1 MISASLVKELRE
13 KTGAGMMDCKKA
25 LTECN
30 GDINAAADWL
40 REKGIAKAAK
50 KATRIA
56 AEGLADVAIA
66 GNKAYLFELNS
77 ETDFVAKNEKF
88 IILLNQIGQACVA
101 SDAACEKCAL
111 AASVDGQTVE
121 ELIVAATA
129 TIGEKISLRRVTKVE
144 KADDEVFGVY
154 KHNGGKIVVVS
165 VIKGN
170 DELVAKDICMHVAM
184 YNPRYLDASFVEQ
197 SVLDHE
203 ADVIKA
209 EIANDPANASKPE
222 NIIEKMVMGR
232 LAKFKKEI
240 CLVDQAFVKDPSVT
254 VAQYL
259 ASKNSSAVNY
269 VRYEVGE
276 GMEKRNDD
284 FAAEVAAQAAA
295 AAAQKQ
301 N

>member
-13 KTGAGMMDCKKA
+13 KTGAGMLDCKKA

-30 GDINAAADWL
+30 GDVNAAADWL

-56 AEGLADVAIA
+56 AEGLCDVVIA
-66 GNKAYLFELNS
+66 GNKAYLYELNS

-88 IILLNQIGQACVA
+88 LHLLQQIGAACVA
-101 SDAACEKCAL
+101 ADAACEKCAL
-111 AASVDGQTVE
+111 AATVDGQTVE

-129 TIGEKISLRRVTKVE
+129 TIGEKISLRRVVRVE
-144 KADDEVFGVY
+144 KADNEVFGVY
-154 KHNGGKIVVVS
+154 KHNGGKIVVLS
-165 VIKGN
+165 VIEGS
-170 DELVAKDICMHVAM
+170 DELVAKDVCMHVAM
-184 YNPRYLDASFVEQ
+184 YNPRYLDESSIDAQDLAHEQ
-197 SVLDHE
+197 
-203 ADVIKA
+203 DVIKA

-232 LAKFKKEI
+232 LNKFKKEI
-240 CLVDQAFVKDPSVT
+240 CLVDQPFVKDPSVS

-259 ASKNSSAVNY
+259 KSHNSAAVNY

-295 AAAQKQ
+295 AQRK
-301 N
+301 

>member
-1 MISASLVKELRE
+1 MITASLVKELRE

-88 IILLNQIGQACVA
+88 ITLLNQIGQACVE

-111 AASVDGQTVE
+111 AAKSGDQTIE

-170 DELVAKDICMHVAM
+170 DQLVAKDICMHVAM
-184 YNPRYLDASFVEQ
+184 FNPRYLDASFVEQ

-203 ADVIKA
+203 AEVIKA

-232 LAKFKKEI
+232 IQKYYKEV
-240 CLVDQAFVKDPSVT
+240 CLVDQEFVKDPDQTVGKLVAAAGASVT
-254 VAQYL
+254 EFTRFQL
-259 ASKNSSAVNY
+259 
-269 VRYEVGE
+269 GE
-276 GMEKRNDD
+276 GIEKKQED
-284 FAAEVAAQAAA
+284 FAAEVMAQI
-295 AAAQKQ
+295 K
-301 N
+301 

>member
-1 MISASLVKELRE
+1 
-13 KTGAGMMDCKKA
+13 
-25 LTECN
+25 
-30 GDINAAADWL
+30 
-40 REKGIAKAAK
+40 
-50 KATRIA
+50 
-56 AEGLADVAIA
+56 
-66 GNKAYLFELNS
+66 
-77 ETDFVAKNEKF
+77 
-88 IILLNQIGQACVA
+88 
-101 SDAACEKCAL
+101 
-111 AASVDGQTVE
+111 
-121 ELIVAATA
+121 
-129 TIGEKISLRRVTKVE
+129 
-144 KADDEVFGVY
+144 
-154 KHNGGKIVVVS
+154 
-165 VIKGN
+165 
-170 DELVAKDICMHVAM
+170 MHVAM
-184 YNPRYLDASFVEQ
+184 FNPRYLDASFVEQ

-203 ADVIKA
+203 AEVIKA

-240 CLVDQAFVKDPSVT
+240 CLVDQAFVKDPSVS

-295 AAAQKQ
+295 AAAKQ

>member
-1 MISASLVKELRE
+1 MITASLVKELRE

-30 GDINAAADWL
+30 GNIEAAIDWL

-56 AEGLADVAIA
+56 AEGLCDVAIN
-66 GNKAYLFELNS
+66 GNKAYLYELNS

-88 IILLNQIGQACVA
+88 LNLLHQIGEACVA

-111 AASVDGQTVE
+111 AATYNGQTVE
-121 ELIVAATA
+121 DLIIAATA
-129 TIGEKISLRRVTKVE
+129 VIGEKISLRRMVRIE

-165 VIKGN
+165 VIKGT
-170 DELVAKDICMHVAM
+170 DALVAKDICMHVAM
-184 YNPRYLDASFVEQ
+184 YNPRYLDEASINQED
-197 SVLDHE
+197 LDHE
-203 ADVIKA
+203 SDVIKA
-209 EIANDPANASKPE
+209 EIANDPANASKPA
-222 NIIEKMVMGR
+222 NIIEKMVLGR

-259 ASKNSSAVNY
+259 KSHNSSAVAY

-276 GMEKRNDD
+276 GMEKRADD
-284 FAAEVAAQAAA
+284 FAAEVAAATAAA
-295 AAAQKQ
+295 KA
-301 N
+301 NN

>member
-30 GDINAAADWL
+30 GDLNAAADWL

-56 AEGLADVAIA
+56 AEGLCDVAIN
-66 GNKAYLFELNS
+66 GNKAYMYELNS

-88 IILLNQIGQACVA
+88 TTLLQQIGEACVA
-101 SDAACEKCAL
+101 NDTACEKCTL
-111 AASVDGQTVE
+111 AATYEGQTIE

-154 KHNGGKIVVVS
+154 KHNGGKIVVLS
-165 VIKGN
+165 VIKGT
-170 DELVAKDICMHVAM
+170 DALVAKDICMHVAM
-184 YNPRYLDASFVEQ
+184 YNPRYLDETSINQED
-197 SVLDHE
+197 LDHE
-203 ADVIKA
+203 AEVIKA
-209 EIANDPANASKPE
+209 EISNDPANAKKPE

-259 ASKNSSAVNY
+259 NSKNSKAVNY

-276 GMEKRNDD
+276 GMEKRNDN
-284 FAAEVAAQAAA
+284 FAEEVAAA
-295 AAAQKQ
+295 AAAAAK

>member
-1 MISASLVKELRE
+1 MITASLVKELRE

-30 GDINAAADWL
+30 GNIEAAIDWL

-56 AEGLADVAIA
+56 AEGLCDVAIN
-66 GNKAYLFELNS
+66 GNKAYLYELNS

-88 IILLNQIGQACVA
+88 LNLLHQIGEACVA

-111 AASVDGQTVE
+111 AATYNGQTVE
-121 ELIVAATA
+121 DLIIAATA
-129 TIGEKISLRRVTKVE
+129 VIGEKISLRRMVRIE

-165 VIKGN
+165 VIKGT
-170 DELVAKDICMHVAM
+170 DALVAKDICMHVAM
-184 YNPRYLDASFVEQ
+184 YNPRYLDEASINQED
-197 SVLDHE
+197 LDHE
-203 ADVIKA
+203 SDVIKA
-209 EIANDPANASKPE
+209 EIANDPANASKPA
-222 NIIEKMVMGR
+222 NIIEKMAMGR
-232 LAKFKKEI
+232 LEKFKKEI

-259 ASKNSSAVNY
+259 KSHNSSAVAY

-276 GMEKRNDD
+276 GMEKRADD
-284 FAAEVAAQAAA
+284 FAAEVAAATAAA
-295 AAAQKQ
+295 KA
-301 N
+301 NN

>member
-56 AEGLADVAIA
+56 AEGLCDVAIN
-66 GNKAYLFELNS
+66 GNKAYMFELNS

-88 IILLNQIGQACVA
+88 LDLLHQIGEACVA
-101 SDAACEKCAL
+101 NDTACEKCTL
-111 AASVDGQTVE
+111 ASEYNGQTIE
-121 ELIVAATA
+121 QLIVNATA
-129 TIGEKISLRRVTKVE
+129 TIGEKISLRRVTRVE

-154 KHNGGKIVVVS
+154 KHNGGKITVLS

-170 DELVAKDICMHVAM
+170 DALVAKDICMHVAM
-184 YNPRYLDASFVEQ
+184 YNPRYLDEQ
-197 SVLDHE
+197 SINPEDLNHE
-203 ADVIKA
+203 AEVIKA
-209 EIANDPANASKPE
+209 EIANDPANAKKPE

-240 CLVDQAFVKDPSVT
+240 CLVDQAFVKDPNVT

-259 ASKNSSAVNY
+259 ASKNSTAVNY

-276 GMEKRNDD
+276 GMEKRNDN
-284 FAAEVAAQAAA
+284 FAEEVAAA
-295 AAAQKQ
+295 AAAAKH
-301 N
+301 

>member
-30 GDINAAADWL
+30 GDLNAAADWL

-56 AEGLADVAIA
+56 AEGLCDVAIN
-66 GNKAYLFELNS
+66 GNKAYVYELNS

-88 IILLNQIGQACVA
+88 TTLLHKIGQACVA
-101 SDAACEKCAL
+101 NDTACEKCTL
-111 AASVDGQTVE
+111 AATYEGQTIE
-121 ELIVAATA
+121 ELIVSATA
-129 TIGEKISLRRVTKVE
+129 TIGEKISLRRVTRVE

-154 KHNGGKIVVVS
+154 KHNGGKIVVLS
-165 VIKGN
+165 VIKGT
-170 DELVAKDICMHVAM
+170 DALVAKDVCMHVAM
-184 YNPRYLDASFVEQ
+184 YNPRYLDENSINQED
-197 SVLDHE
+197 LDHE
-203 ADVIKA
+203 VEVIKA
-209 EIANDPANASKPE
+209 EISNDPANAKKPE

-259 ASKNSSAVNY
+259 ASKNSKAVNY
-269 VRYEVGE
+269 IRYEVGE
-276 GMEKRNDD
+276 GMEKRNDN
-284 FAAEVAAQAAA
+284 FAEEVAAA
-295 AAAQKQ
+295 AAAAKHE
-301 N
+301 

>member
-30 GDINAAADWL
+30 GDLNAAADWL

-56 AEGLADVAIA
+56 AEGLCDVAIN
-66 GNKAYLFELNS
+66 GNKAYVYELNS

-88 IILLNQIGQACVA
+88 TTLLHKIGQACVA
-101 SDAACEKCAL
+101 NDTACEKCTL
-111 AASVDGQTVE
+111 AATYEGQTIE
-121 ELIVAATA
+121 ELIVSATA
-129 TIGEKISLRRVTKVE
+129 TIGEKISLRRVTRVE
-144 KADDEVFGVY
+144 KADDEAFGVY
-154 KHNGGKIVVVS
+154 KHNGGKIVVLS
-165 VIKGN
+165 VIKGT
-170 DELVAKDICMHVAM
+170 DALVAKDVCMHVAM
-184 YNPRYLDASFVEQ
+184 YNPRYLDENSINQED
-197 SVLDHE
+197 LDHE
-203 ADVIKA
+203 VEVIKA
-209 EIANDPANASKPE
+209 EISNDPANAKKPE

-259 ASKNSSAVNY
+259 ASKNSKAVNY
-269 VRYEVGE
+269 IRYEVGE
-276 GMEKRNDD
+276 GMEKRNEN
-284 FAAEVAAQAAA
+284 FAEEVAAA
-295 AAAQKQ
+295 AAAAKHE
-301 N
+301 

>member
-30 GDINAAADWL
+30 GDLNAAADWL

-50 KATRIA
+50 KASRIA
-56 AEGLADVAIA
+56 AEGLCDVAIN

-88 IILLNQIGQACVA
+88 LTLLHQIGEACVA

-111 AASVDGQTVE
+111 EATFEGQTVE
-121 ELIVAATA
+121 NLIISATA
-129 TIGEKISLRRVTKVE
+129 IIGEKISLRRVVRVE

-165 VIKGN
+165 VIKGT
-170 DELVAKDICMHVAM
+170 DALVAKDVCMHVAM
-184 YNPRYLDASFVEQ
+184 YNPRYLDEASINPED
-197 SVLDHE
+197 LEHE
-203 ADVIKA
+203 AEVIKA
-209 EIANDPANASKPE
+209 EIANDPANASKPA
-222 NIIEKMVMGR
+222 NIIEKMAMGR

-240 CLVDQAFVKDPSVT
+240 CLVDQPFVKDPSVT
-254 VAQYL
+254 VGQYL
-259 ASKNSSAVNY
+259 KSKNSSAVAY

-295 AAAQKQ
+295 AKA
-301 N
+301 NN

>member
-56 AEGLADVAIA
+56 AEGLCDVAIN
-66 GNKAYLFELNS
+66 GNKAYLVELNS

-88 IILLNQIGQACVA
+88 LELLHQVCEACVQN
-101 SDAACEKCAL
+101 DTACEKCTL
-111 AASVDGQTVE
+111 ASTLNGTTIE
-121 ELIVAATA
+121 ELIVNATA
-129 TIGEKISLRRVTKVE
+129 TIGEKISLRRVLKVE
-144 KADDEVFGVY
+144 KNDDEVFGVY
-154 KHNGGKIVVVS
+154 KHNGGKIVVLS
-165 VIKGN
+165 VIKGT
-170 DELVAKDICMHVAM
+170 DAMVAKDVCMHVAM
-184 YNPRYLDASFVEQ
+184 YNPRYLNESAIDPKDLE
-197 SVLDHE
+197 HE
-203 ADVIKA
+203 AEVIKA

-232 LAKFKKEI
+232 LNKFKKEI
-240 CLVDQAFVKDPSVT
+240 CLVDQAFVKDPNVT
-254 VAQYL
+254 VGQYL
-259 ASKNSSAVNY
+259 KNHNTEAVNY
-269 VRYEVGE
+269 ARFEVGE

-284 FAAEVAAQAAA
+284 FAAEVAAAAA
-295 AAAQKQ
+295 AASKH
-301 N
+301 

>member
-30 GDINAAADWL
+30 GDLNAAADWL

-56 AEGLADVAIA
+56 AEGLCDVAIN
-66 GNKAYLFELNS
+66 GNKAYVYELNS

-88 IILLNQIGQACVA
+88 TTLLHKIGQVCVA
-101 SDAACEKCAL
+101 NDTACEKCTL
-111 AASVDGQTVE
+111 AATYEGQTIE
-121 ELIVAATA
+121 ELIVSATA
-129 TIGEKISLRRVTKVE
+129 TIGEKISLRRVTRVE

-154 KHNGGKIVVVS
+154 KHNGGKIVVLS
-165 VIKGN
+165 VIKGT
-170 DELVAKDICMHVAM
+170 DALVAKDVCMHVAM
-184 YNPRYLDASFVEQ
+184 YNPRYLDENSINQED
-197 SVLDHE
+197 LDHE
-203 ADVIKA
+203 VEVIKA
-209 EIANDPANASKPE
+209 EISNDPANAKKPE

-259 ASKNSSAVNY
+259 ASKNSKAVNY
-269 VRYEVGE
+269 IRYEVGE
-276 GMEKRNDD
+276 GMEKRNDN
-284 FAAEVAAQAAA
+284 FAEEVAAA
-295 AAAQKQ
+295 AAAAKHE
-301 N
+301 

>member
-1 MISASLVKELRE
+1 MITASLVKELRE

-30 GDINAAADWL
+30 GNIEAAIDWL

-56 AEGLADVAIA
+56 AEGLCDVAIN
-66 GNKAYLFELNS
+66 GNKAYLYELNS

-88 IILLNQIGQACVA
+88 LNLLHQIGEACVA

-111 AASVDGQTVE
+111 AATYNGQTVE
-121 ELIVAATA
+121 DLIIAATA
-129 TIGEKISLRRVTKVE
+129 VIGEKISLRRMVRIE

-165 VIKGN
+165 VIKGT
-170 DELVAKDICMHVAM
+170 DALVAKDICMHVAM
-184 YNPRYLDASFVEQ
+184 YNPRYLDEASINQED
-197 SVLDHE
+197 LDHE
-203 ADVIKA
+203 SNVIKA
-209 EIANDPANASKPE
+209 EIANDPANASKPA
-222 NIIEKMVMGR
+222 NIIEKMAMGR

-259 ASKNSSAVNY
+259 KSHNSSAVAY

-276 GMEKRNDD
+276 GMEKRADD
-284 FAAEVAAQAAA
+284 FAAEVAAATAAA
-295 AAAQKQ
+295 KA
-301 N
+301 NN

>member
-1 MISASLVKELRE
+1 MITASLVKELRE

-30 GDINAAADWL
+30 GNIEAAIDWL

-56 AEGLADVAIA
+56 AEGLCDVAIN
-66 GNKAYLFELNS
+66 GNKAYLYELNS

-88 IILLNQIGQACVA
+88 LNLLHQIGEACVA

-111 AASVDGQTVE
+111 AA
-121 ELIVAATA
+121 TA
-129 TIGEKISLRRVTKVE
+129 VIGEKISLRRMVRIE

-165 VIKGN
+165 LIKVT
-170 DELVAKDICMHVAM
+170 DALVAKDICMHVAM
-184 YNPRYLDASFVEQ
+184 YNPRYLDEASINQED
-197 SVLDHE
+197 LDHE
-203 ADVIKA
+203 SDVIKA
-209 EIANDPANASKPE
+209 EIANDPANASKPA
-222 NIIEKMVMGR
+222 NIIEKMAMGR

-259 ASKNSSAVNY
+259 KSHNSSAVAY

-276 GMEKRNDD
+276 GMEKRADD
-284 FAAEVAAQAAA
+284 FAAEVAAATAAA
-295 AAAQKQ
+295 KA
-301 N
+301 NN

>member
-88 IILLNQIGQACVA
+88 ITLLNQIGQACVE

-111 AASVDGQTVE
+111 AATVDGQTVE

-170 DELVAKDICMHVAM
+170 DELTAKDVCMHIAM
-184 YNPRYLDASFVEQ
+184 FNPRYLDSSFVEQ

-203 ADVIKA
+203 AEVIKA

-259 ASKNSSAVNY
+259 SSKNSSAVNY

-295 AAAQKQ
+295 AAAKQ

>member
-56 AEGLADVAIA
+56 AEGLCDVAIN

-88 IILLNQIGQACVA
+88 LNLLHQIGEACVVN
-101 SDAACEKCAL
+101 DTACEKCAL
-111 AASVDGQTVE
+111 ASEYNGQTIE
-121 ELIVAATA
+121 QLIVNATA
-129 TIGEKISLRRVTKVE
+129 TIGEKISLRRVIRVE
-144 KADDEVFGVY
+144 KTDDEVFGVY
-154 KHNGGKIVVVS
+154 KHNGGKITVLS

-170 DELVAKDICMHVAM
+170 DASVAKDICMHVAM
-184 YNPRYLDASFVEQ
+184 YNPRYLDEQ
-197 SVLDHE
+197 SINPEDLNHE
-203 ADVIKA
+203 AEVIKA
-209 EIANDPANASKPE
+209 EIANDPANAKKPE

-240 CLVDQAFVKDPSVT
+240 CLVDQAFVKDPNVT

-259 ASKNSSAVNY
+259 ASKNSTAVNY

-276 GMEKRNDD
+276 GMEKRNDN
-284 FAAEVAAQAAA
+284 FAEEVAAA
-295 AAAQKQ
+295 AAAAKH
-301 N
+301 